1 MTRPFSRFAG
11 SVAILCCLVACTH
24 QPAAQDDGPM
34 KTIKINDSDLMKE
47 SLMHDIIRNIELIPL
62 ETSDSCLVSTVRDP
76 LFTTDHLYIAS
87 GNSILVFDRKG
98 RFIRRF
104 NRRGRGPQEY
114 TALTS
119 FFLNDLGG
127 FTILDGPGQ
136 KVLAYNR
143 NDSCVIMQRMSV
155 QAGPM
160 VSIGDNLILC
170 SNPIK

>member
-1 MTRPFSRFAG
+1 
-11 SVAILCCLVACTH
+11 
-24 QPAAQDDGPM
+24 M